1 MSKFCIKDDVESK
14 MESKYEKPIYLVV
27 DCNMQM
33 RFKCVFS

>member
-1 MSKFCIKDDVESK
+1 MTKFCIKVDVASK
-14 MESKYEKPIYLVV
+14 MENEYEKPIYLVV